1 VLFSSPWFFLFLA
14 FVLAALAPPFS
25 VATKKLILAFAS
37 CFFYAFWD
45 YRYLGLLLL
54 ISVVD
59 YYCASRIEASPTR
72 RAQKSW
78 LYLSLLSNLGIL
90 GYFKYYNFFIDN
102 LNGLLPQAASLPHRH
117 ILLPAGISFYTFK
130 TLSYVIDVY
139 RRELR
144 PARSLM
150 DYVTF
155 VTFFPE
161 LIAGPIVRA
170 SVLLP
175 QLDSDIGPRAAR
187 LRHGASLFLLGFTK
201 KLLADRL
208 GAMFD
213 PVFADPLV
221 FSRGSAWAA
230 LLGYSLQ
237 IYCDFSGYSD
247 MAIGTARMI
256 GYRLPENFRM
266 PYLSGSVT
274 EFWRRWHMTLS
285 YWLRDYVYIPLGGSR
300 RGALRTYVNLLLT
313 MLVGGLWHG
322 ASWNFV
328 IWGGLHGS
336 ALAIERALSKGRGR
350 APLPQWLKVSG
361 TFAFVTLCWL
371 PFRCSTLG
379 QSQAFVARL
388 LSGSAG
394 VHWVTVEFF
403 VLASV
408 VVLGH
413 VIGSYVDTAVSGP
426 TGVGVTRRVLDW
438 FGATLLVD
446 DIMGW
451 TVCLTTRNLLGAF
464 TLALWVIWALLFA
477 PTQLSPFIYFQF

>member
-1 VLFSSPWFFLFLA
+1 MLFSSPWFFLFLVL
-14 FVLAALAPPFS
+14 VLAVLAPPFS
-25 VATKKLILAFAS
+25 VRMKKALLAFAS

-59 YYCASRIEASPTR
+59 YYCASRIEASATR
-72 RAQKSW
+72 RTQKYW
-78 LYLSLLSNLGIL
+78 LGLSLLSNLGIL
-90 GYFKYYNFFIDN
+90 AYFKYFNFFIDN
-102 LNGLLPQAASLPHRH
+102 LNGLLPLAASLPHRH

-139 RRELR
+139 RKELR

-175 QLDSDIGPRAAR
+175 QLDTDIGPRAAR
-187 LRHGASLFLLGFTK
+187 MRHGASLFLLGFTK

-266 PYLSGSVT
+266 PYLSGSVS

-300 RGALRTYVNLLLT
+300 RGAWRTYANLMLT
-313 MLVGGLWHG
+313 MLAGGLWHG

-336 ALAIERALSKGRGR
+336 ALAIERGALKNGIRL
-350 APLPQWLKVSG
+350 PLPTWLKVSC
-361 TFAFVTLCWL
+361 TFGFVTLCWL
-371 PFRCSTLG
+371 PFRCSTLA
-379 QSQAFVARL
+379 QSKAFVSRL
-388 LSGSAG
+388 LSSPPGVDWVSA
-394 VHWVTVEFF
+394 EFF
-403 VLASV
+403 VLAGV

-413 VIGSYVDTAVSGP
+413 ALGSCIDAAASQNVNGSM
-426 TGVGVTRRVLDW
+426 TRRILERL
-438 FGATLLVD
+438 GATLLVD
-446 DIMGW
+446 ELMGW
-451 TVCLTTRNLLGAF
+451 CVCLTTRNLLGAF
-464 TLALWVIWALLFA
+464 VLALWVIWALLFA